1 LARIRPPPITI
12 TTTEIM
18 GADGPPLR
26 STTGRR
32 ILAAFAAVLVLF
44 GAALAVELIT
54 LHKIGNAESEVAR
67 LDHAKHAGHMAAA
80 EVREQYIHQAHT
92 LIEFGPGHLGH
103 YEHVV
108 EATNAA
114 IEHLQS
120 VAETESDKKLAAQIA
135 ELAHQNDRDF
145 RTIVVPAIERG
156 DRGEVAKL
164 GDDLEAVVDRVVGLN
179 AQLNTDLETRSVG
192 ARREAERLRS
202 QSVIWTIVC
211 FALAIALA
219 AAVGIVLMRTIVRRV
234 ESLRRGVRRVGAG
247 DLDARIELEGHDE
260 FAELASSFNQMAAS
274 LSREQA
280 ALVRSQKLA
289 SIGQVA
295 AGVAHELNNPLSVIL
310 GYTKLM
316 LAETGAKTEELKII
330 EDEARLCQRIVQ
342 ELLDLARPHRL
353 EIGSVDLAVL
363 AREAIER
370 LTDAGTLR
378 DRSVRV
384 VADHPVIVSAD
395 AGKLRQ
401 VIANVVMNAAEAT
414 QPTGT
419 ITIDAQTRGDQAT
432 LTIADDGPGIAPEI
446 RDQIFEPFVTTKPHG
461 TGLGLAIAHAIVD
474 AHGGRISIES
484 SPDAGTLVSLQLPV
498 SRGEAVVP

>member
-1 LARIRPPPITI
+1 MATD
-12 TTTEIM
+12 T
-18 GADGPPLR
+18 APLR

-32 ILAAFAAVLVLF
+32 ILAAFSAVLLLF
-44 GAALAVELIT
+44 AAALTLELWT
-54 LHKIGNAESEVAR
+54 LRKMEEAEAEVAR

-80 EVREQYIHQAHT
+80 DVREQYIHQAHT

-103 YEHVV
+103 YGQVV
-108 EATNAA
+108 ETTKAA
-114 IEHLQS
+114 IEHLRT
-120 VAETESDKKLAAQIA
+120 VAETESDKLLAAQIA
-135 ELAHQNDRDF
+135 ELAHQNDREF

-156 DRGEVAKL
+156 NRDEVAKL
-164 GDDLEAVVDRVVGLN
+164 GEGLEAVVGHVVALN
-179 AQLNTDLETRSVG
+179 AKLNADLEARSVA
-192 ARREAERLRS
+192 ARDQAEALRAR
-202 QSVIWTIVC
+202 SVIWTVAC
-211 FALAIALA
+211 FALAIVLA
-219 AAVGIVLMRTIVRRV
+219 AAVAVWLMRTIVRRV
-234 ESLRRGVRRVGAG
+234 EILRGGARRVGSG
-247 DLDARIELEGHDE
+247 DLTARIELAGEDE

-310 GYTKLM
+310 GYTKL
-316 LAETGAKTEELKII
+316 LRADPGANAEELKII
-330 EDEARLCQRIVQ
+330 EDEARLCHRIVR

-353 EIGSVDLAVL
+353 EVGSVDLAVL

-370 LTDAGTLR
+370 LTDAGALR

-384 VADHPVIVSAD
+384 VADHPVLVAAD

-401 VIANVVMNAAEAT
+401 VIANVVVNAAEAT
-414 QPTGT
+414 LPTGT
-419 ITIDAQTRGDQAT
+419 ITIDARANGDRAT
-432 LTIADDGPGIAPEI
+432 LTVADDGPGVPPEI
-446 RDQIFEPFVTTKPHG
+446 KDQIFEPFVTTKPHG

-498 SRGEAVVP
+498 SQPEVVVS